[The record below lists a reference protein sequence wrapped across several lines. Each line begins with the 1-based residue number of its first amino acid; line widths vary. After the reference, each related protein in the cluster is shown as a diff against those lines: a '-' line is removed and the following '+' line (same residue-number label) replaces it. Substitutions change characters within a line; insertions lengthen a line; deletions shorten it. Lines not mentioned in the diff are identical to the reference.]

1 MPSESLFLFHLFYT
15 ALLHIING
23 GISDILREKT
33 VFTETIL
40 LKLKDYLSNI
50 QT

>member
-1 MPSESLFLFHLFYT
+1 MPSESLFLFHLFYI

-33 VFTETIL
+33 VFTKNY
-40 LKLKDYLSNI
+40 LKLNDYL
-50 QT
+50 

>member
-1 MPSESLFLFHLFYT
+1 MPSESLFLFHLLYI

-23 GISDILREKT
+23 GVSDILREKT
-33 VFTETIL
+33 VFTKNYL
-40 LKLKDYLSNI
+40 LKLNDYLLDI